1 MRTFI
6 YIFGDNVVKKKCEV
20 LWCNNIA
27 TRKIQLTKVSTS
39 EKVFK
44 MVCNKHYKA
53 LKNHSALLF
62 KGDL

>member
-1 MRTFI
+1 VI
-6 YIFGDNVVKKKCEV
+6 NKKCEV
-20 LWCNNIA
+20 LWCSNKA
-27 TRKIQLTKVSTS
+27 TRKVLLTKVSTG

-44 MVCNKHYKA
+44 WVCNKHYKE

>member
-1 MRTFI
+1 MA
-6 YIFGDNVVKKKCEV
+6 KKICEV
-20 LWCNNIA
+20 LWCNNKA
-27 TRKIQLTKVSTS
+27 TRKVQLTKVSTGQ
-39 EKVFK
+39 KVFK